1 MNSLWSHTVH
11 FARSKKA
18 GFFLLATLGVIAA
31 YQFHY
36 ATEAQVASQSLEV
49 SPPTQEVSVDPGKTI
64 VVKAKL
70 RNNTPKSLPITAKI
84 EDFTASGDEGQ
95 VELSGDS
102 KWSVSQWT
110 KLSPS
115 SFTLAGGEEQEVTAT
130 ITVPADAAGG
140 RYGSFVFSVDTEKA
154 PNSASVSQQ
163 IASLFLLRISGKV
176 NEALALTSFTA
187 PSFQE
192 FGPVPFS
199 LTFANTGN
207 VHVKP
212 FGLISVTDM
221 FGRKTA
227 DIVVKGANVF
237 PEASRVITA
246 SLQNRFLFGQYHATA
261 VMYYGETNQSLVA
274 TTSFIVLPV
283 RIIAGVLLVLLIL
296 FFLRKRLAR
305 AFKALTR

>member
-1 MNSLWSHTVH
+1 MLHV
-11 FARSKKA
+11 RSKKT
-18 GFFLLATLGVIAA
+18 GFLLLGVLVVLAVS
-31 YQFHY
+31 QFHY
-36 ATEAQVASQSLEV
+36 ITEAQVASQSLEV

-64 VVKAKL
+64 TVKAKL

-84 EDFTASGDEGQ
+84 EDFTAQGEEGQ
-95 VELSGDS
+95 VALSSNS

-110 KLSPS
+110 KITPS
-115 SFTLAGGEEQEVTAT
+115 TFSLAGGEEQEVTAT
-130 ITVPADAAGG
+130 ITIPKDAAGG
-140 RYGSFVFSVDTEKA
+140 RYGSFVFGVDTEKA

-176 NEALALTSFTA
+176 DEVVRLDSFSA
-187 PSFQE
+187 PRFQE

-199 LTFANTGN
+199 LSFANTGN

-227 DIVVKGANVF
+227 DIVVKGSNIF
-237 PEASRVITA
+237 PEATRVITA
-246 SLQNRFLFGQYHATA
+246 SLHNKFLIGQYHATA
-261 VMYYGETNQSLVA
+261 VMYYGESNQSLVG
-274 TTSFIVLPV
+274 TTSFVVFPV
-283 RIIAGVLLVLLIL
+283 RIVAGIIILLVL
-296 FFLRKRLAR
+296 FFILRKRLGR